1 MIRKHIPKVPY
12 NKKASAPYNF
22 IELPDKVVE
31 AQALPNGNLYYPD
44 KKDKKFEIPRHTG
57 RIECTLTTSSPL
69 YTRCGL
75 TPKQFRDKI
84 EAKDLPEFFY
94 IDEETKLPVI
104 PGSSLR
110 GMMRTLVEIAS
121 FGKIERVS
129 DNQRLFF
136 RAVGSNPKKESW
148 GKEYKQYVTPKQVK
162 AGYLQ
167 KDNKGWYIQPAMEKK
182 NLTFAWVKQTDINL
196 PGFKK
201 FDNKNYEPQ
210 YIRVSY
216 KRLAWKFNK
225 QGKVITKRLFADN
238 VYSPDK
244 YPQNQGVLVTSG
256 NMKQGDE
263 DSPRRN
269 HCLIF
274 EIDKNFDNRLSLDR
288 TSIEHYRNALTDFQK
303 QSPFDNEWG
312 ILQENENRPVFYSPP
327 KNESK
332 VIGFFGHSPNFRIP
346 YSPEGDGH
354 ATTVVDFLPD
364 DLKDIAIV
372 DLADAIFG
380 FARNE
385 KQPNKV
391 KQSHAGRVFFSDA
404 KYKSDENG
412 IWYTENKNDIII
424 PQTLASPKPT
434 TFQHYLVQPEET
446 KADKKNLKHYASKPV
461 DETVIRGHKLYW
473 HKGSDPDFKHPN
485 PEESSDTQLTEI
497 KPVKKGVTFEFTIY
511 FENLSD
517 VELGAL
523 MWVLDIARDDNYR
536 LKLGMGKPLGMGAVK
551 IESKLYLSDR
561 TQRYT
566 QLFEGNNWHTAKTL
580 ENEPDYPQLFKNYM
594 LEKLRMHGKF
604 KDICRIQMLLEM
616 LKWEEDPS
624 PKYLEQ
630 RRYMEIERDR
640 QPRLGNDKNEY
651 KDRRVL
657 PTPLQVTAFP

>member
-1 MIRKHIPKVPY
+1 M
-12 NKKASAPYNF
+12 
-22 IELPDKVVE
+22 
-31 AQALPNGNLYYPD
+31 
-44 KKDKKFEIPRHTG
+44 
-57 RIECTLTTSSPL
+57 
-69 YTRCGL
+69 
-75 TPKQFRDKI
+75 

-196 PGFKK
+196 PEFKK

-523 MWVLDIARDDNYR
+523 IWVLDIAGNDNYR

-561 TQRYT
+561 NRRYKH
-566 QLFEGNNWHTAKTL
+566 LFNSSNDNWETGEPEEPVLDFVKY
-580 ENEPDYPQLFKNYM
+580 ENAFEEYMCKKIKQEKVYEDIQDFK
-594 LEKLRMHGKF
+594 K
-604 KDICRIQMLLEM
+604 IPRIEMLLAM
-616 LKWEEDPS
+616 LRWEEDLS
-624 PKYLEQ
+624 SKQ
-630 RRYMEIERDR
+630 RQYMKLKDFRDR
-640 QPRLGNDKNEY
+640 K
-651 KDRRVL
+651 VL
-657 PTPLQVTAFP
+657 PTPLQIAKTNDTENS